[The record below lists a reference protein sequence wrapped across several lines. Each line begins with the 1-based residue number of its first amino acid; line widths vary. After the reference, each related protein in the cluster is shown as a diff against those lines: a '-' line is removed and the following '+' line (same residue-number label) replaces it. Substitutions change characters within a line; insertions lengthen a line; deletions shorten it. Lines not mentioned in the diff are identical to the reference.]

1 MTNAPKLAFQTVPPV
16 FMLSV
21 MVFAYV
27 QTDFNIQAPLFLMYL
42 ILPVV
47 ILNWLFG
54 IRAKTI
60 KQNIQA
66 LVLAILLPIL
76 IFAVG
81 ATVGIWGGIPMIF

>member
-1 MTNAPKLAFQTVPPV
+1 MTNKSKLVFQTVPPV

-27 QTDFNIQAPLFLMYL
+27 QTDFNIQASLFVMYL
-42 ILPVV
+42 MLPVV
-47 ILNWLFG
+47 ILNGLLG

-60 KQNIQA
+60 EQNIQV

-76 IFAVG
+76 VFAVG
-81 ATVGIWGGIPMIF
+81 ATVGIWSGIPVGI